1 MSVRFSSHPAFIRR
15 WRDRP
20 ALMAICAV
28 ASLFCS
34 APKANAADDRAAL
47 ITKLFISACIPNM
60 GNPDGVRAWATAQ
73 RLAQIEAAAPLEV
86 FVGPGG
92 KGAAWAVPTP
102 YGNFALSIRGKTQAC
117 AVWAQA
123 AAPAEVEGYFK
134 TIVEGVKQPVI
145 KIRIDKDATD
155 ETAAGRVHTLVYNV
169 IAPGAP
175 SGYEFTMLAAER
187 PNAAFQASI
196 QVAKASA
203 D

>member
-1 MSVRFSSHPAFIRR
+1 MPVRFGLNPAFSRR

-20 ALMAICAV
+20 AVMTISAV
-28 ASLFCS
+28 GVLLCF
-34 APKANAADDRAAL
+34 APKAMAADDRAAL
-47 ITKLFISACIPNM
+47 VTNLFIAACIPNM
-60 GNPDGVRAWATAQ
+60 GKPDGVRAWATAQ
-73 RLAQIEAAAPLEV
+73 RLAEIKAAAPLDV

-102 YGNFALSIRGKTQAC
+102 YGNFALSIRGTTQAC

-123 AAPAEVEGYFK
+123 ADPAEVERDFK
-134 TIVEGVKQPVI
+134 TMVEGVKQPGI
-145 KIRIDKDATD
+145 NIRVDKDATD
-155 ETAAGRVHTLVYNV
+155 ETAAGLAHTLVYNI

-175 SGYEFTMLAAER
+175 SGYEFTMLAVER
-187 PNAAFQASI
+187 PNGAFQASI

>member
-1 MSVRFSSHPAFIRR
+1 MT
-15 WRDRP
+15 
-20 ALMAICAV
+20 ICAV
-28 ASLFCS
+28 AVLLCI
-34 APKANAADDRAAL
+34 APKAMAADARASVVV
-47 ITKLFISACIPNM
+47 KLFSAACIPNM

-73 RLAQIEAAAPLEV
+73 RLSQIEAAAPLDV

-102 YGNFALSIRGKTQAC
+102 YGNFALSIRGTTQAC

-123 AAPAEVEGYFK
+123 AEPAEVERYFK
-134 TIVEGVKQPVI
+134 TMIEGLKQLGINLRV
-145 KIRIDKDATD
+145 DKDATH
-155 ETAAGRVHTLVYNV
+155 ETAAGHAHTLVYNV

-175 SGYEFTMLAAER
+175 SGYEFTMLAVER

-196 QVAKASA
+196 QVAKAST